1 MNALNGVTVSN
12 NYNDYIEYA
21 PTKRMAFITEEF
33 TVIGELKITIP
44 ESEKESLETEFE
56 EKSIVQ
62 STIMELKSINHPRL
76 ELVVPITLL
85 VEYIENEYIVS
96 SPLLE
101 VFTYG
106 QNFDK
111 AKEDFGI
118 LLGDYYES
126 LQRSENSLAVNLHN
140 ELKLLGDILIA
151 KS

>member
-1 MNALNGVTVSN
+1 MNTVTISN
-12 NYNDYIEYA
+12 NYNDYIEHA
-21 PTKRMAFITEEF
+21 PKKRMAYATEEF
-33 TVIGELKITIP
+33 TIIGELKITIP
-44 ESEKESLETEFE
+44 ESKKESLQTEFD
-56 EKSIVQ
+56 EKSIVH
-62 STIMELKSINHPRL
+62 STIMELKSINHPRF

-101 VFTYG
+101 IFAYG
-106 QNFDK
+106 KNSDK

-126 LQRSENSLAVNLHN
+126 LQRSEDSLAINLHN
-140 ELKLLGDILIA
+140 ELKFLRGILKP